1 MKKISFLTLF
11 FILLLIL
18 FFDWFNHTSYKALSV
33 SNDCKIGIDFNN
45 NSNISENEL
54 YSLVNISTLCSQD
67 NLNLFE
73 DKIGKLSDNE
83 KIYFAIKTQDLF
95 KKTFLSSNI
104 RFDGNKISTNFQNPN
119 ITILKSGLALANT
132 NEYKKYENLSKLK
145 KLKEEAKGKNFVVLN
160 TKSLKYHKINCEKA
174 LSSKQKIY
182 VLIEELPPKA
192 KPCNYCF
199 VDANKS
205 QNEFK
210 LSPKQKVIE
219 LSDVS
224 GNVKICQT
232 IGAGTLKPSFKCTTA
247 ICKSLKQEINS
258 AKSTIDMAIY
268 DFLNE
273 PELLQALQNAKR
285 RGVKIRVVIDN
296 KNLNENV
303 YAQKSLKSFAS
314 EFYDDSVNKKEA
326 FRLMHNK
333 FFVFD
338 KQKVWTGTANV
349 TYTCLSGFN
358 ANTTIVINSKEIAT
372 IFEKE
377 FENFTNGKFHSAK
390 SKVETKA
397 VTVGNGTITPYFSPK
412 DKVISSQV
420 IPEIKKA
427 KKYIYIPSFITT
439 HSALA
444 TELINAKKRGVDV
457 KLIIDATSARNKYSI
472 HTLLRN
478 NNIPVKTENFAGKM
492 HMKAVIIDDKIAFVG
507 SMNLT
512 KSGNV
517 YNDENCLK
525 IQNEQIVKDLKNGF
539 LKIWNVIPN
548 KYLKTDP
555 RAESLE
561 SIDSCFDGIDNDFDG
576 YIDSQDKGCQINK
589 QK

>member
-18 FFDWFNHTSYKALSV
+18 FFDWFNHTSYNALSV
-33 SNDCKIGIDFNN
+33 SDDCKIGIDFNN

-67 NLNLFE
+67 NLKLFE
-73 DKIGKLSDNE
+73 DKIGKLSENE
-83 KIYFAIKTQDLF
+83 KIYFAIKTKDLF

-132 NEYKKYENLSKLK
+132 DEYKKYENLSKLK

-174 LSSKQKIY
+174 LTSKQKIY

-205 QNEFK
+205 QTEFK

-224 GNVKICQT
+224 GNVKIYQT
-232 IGAGTLKPSFKCTTA
+232 IGAGTLKPSSKCTTA

-273 PELLQALQNAKR
+273 PELLQALQNAKS
-285 RGVKIRVVIDN
+285 RGVKIRVAIDN

-303 YAQKSLKSFAS
+303 YAQKALKCFAS
-314 EFYDDSVNKKEA
+314 EIYDDSVNKKEA

-338 KQKVWTGTANV
+338 KQKVWTGTAN
-349 TYTCLSGFN
+349 TLAFRDLMQ
-358 ANTTIVINSKEIAT
+358 
-372 IFEKE
+372 
-377 FENFTNGKFHSAK
+377 
-390 SKVETKA
+390 
-397 VTVGNGTITPYFSPK
+397 TP
-412 DKVISSQV
+412 
-420 IPEIKKA
+420 
-427 KKYIYIPSFITT
+427 PS
-439 HSALA
+439 
-444 TELINAKKRGVDV
+444 
-457 KLIIDATSARNKYSI
+457 
-472 HTLLRN
+472 
-478 NNIPVKTENFAGKM
+478 
-492 HMKAVIIDDKIAFVG
+492 
-507 SMNLT
+507 
-512 KSGNV
+512 
-517 YNDENCLK
+517 
-525 IQNEQIVKDLKNGF
+525 
-539 LKIWNVIPN
+539 
-548 KYLKTDP
+548 
-555 RAESLE
+555 
-561 SIDSCFDGIDNDFDG
+561 
-576 YIDSQDKGCQINK
+576 
-589 QK
+589 